1 MHIGHAFTSILGC
14 FKSDSDLHFTIGVCV
29 TQHMHAGSEFGL
41 HSLPKEVL
49 LRIFGLAAFP
59 LGMWMTGLPQ
69 VKITEGLPEK
79 PLALE
84 TLQEQ
89 HHASKS

>member
-1 MHIGHAFTSILGC
+1 MR
-14 FKSDSDLHFTIGVCV
+14 
-29 TQHMHAGSEFGL
+29 AGPEFGL

-59 LGMWMTGLPQ
+59 IGMWMTG
-69 VKITEGLPEK
+69 VAKAKVTEGLPEK
-79 PLALE
+79 PLPLE

-89 HHASKS
+89 HHAQKS

>member
-1 MHIGHAFTSILGC
+1 MR
-14 FKSDSDLHFTIGVCV
+14 
-29 TQHMHAGSEFGL
+29 AGPDFGL
-41 HSLPKEVL
+41 QSLPKEVL

-59 LGMWMTGLPQ
+59 LGMWMTGLSN
-69 VKITEGLPEK
+69 VKLTAGLPEK
-79 PLALE
+79 PLPFK